1 MASPIRAATF
11 IQDQLRRIG
20 IRMEIEQLE
29 STDVVGQRIADGAFE
44 AAITFLVSQ
53 PFRQAAYFG
62 EGSPIGYAPPRVTEL
77 LRAAE
82 VAMDLDEQDRIYGE
96 LAEIF
101 HADVPVTFLY
111 PNVENWVVHRRI
123 RGLKSPYR
131 AHLVWHLPELWVD
144 DASDSR

>member
-1 MASPIRAATF
+1 
-11 IQDQLRRIG
+11 
-20 IRMEIEQLE
+20 MEIEQLE
-29 STDVVGQRIADGAFE
+29 STDVVGRIADGAFE
-44 AAITFLVSQ
+44 AAITFLVKH
-53 PFRQAAYFG
+53 PLRHAAYFG

-123 RGLKSPYR
+123 RGLSRPGR
-131 AHLVWHLPELWVD
+131 AHPVWFMEDLWVD
-144 DASDSR
+144 DARDSR